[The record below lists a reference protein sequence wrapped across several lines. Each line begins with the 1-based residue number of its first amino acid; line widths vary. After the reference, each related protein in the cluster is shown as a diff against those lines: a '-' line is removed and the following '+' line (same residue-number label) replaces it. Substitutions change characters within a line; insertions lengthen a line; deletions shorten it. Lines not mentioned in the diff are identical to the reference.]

1 MILSNY
7 HCAVRQGQKNMFMVD
22 QPLIRR
28 LQCIFF
34 YAYHLDHIYNQILA
48 SNSLSMKMVQFF
60 FEKSSP
66 VRQGHLWLTKL
77 KNFEYKLLINIIA
90 MKVRFSYCPMLEGN
104 LKCFISYSLT
114 SYDTFFYFLKKYLL
128 FVPTWFW

>member
-1 MILSNY
+1 
-7 HCAVRQGQKNMFMVD
+7 VRSGRDKKMFMVD

-28 LQCIFF
+28 LQCNFC
-34 YAYHLDHIYNQILA
+34 YACHLDHIYNQTLA
-48 SNSLSMKMVQFF
+48 SNSLSMKMVQVY

-77 KNFEYKLLINIIA
+77 KFVENKLLINIST
-90 MKVRFSYCPMLEGN
+90 MKVIFSYCPMLEGH

-114 SYDTFFYFLKKYLL
+114 SYDTFFFIS
-128 FVPTWFW
+128 

>member
-1 MILSNY
+1 MY
-7 HCAVRQGQKNMFMVD
+7 
-22 QPLIRR
+22 
-28 LQCIFF
+28 FF

-48 SNSLSMKMVQFF
+48 SNSLSVKMVQFF

-77 KNFEYKLLINIIA
+77 KFLEYKLLINISA
-90 MKVRFSYCPMLEGN
+90 MEVRFSYCPMLEGK

-114 SYDTFFYFLKKYLL
+114 SYDTYFFSFLKKILSSCPHLILVKSNTIRRNISKFL
-128 FVPTWFW
+128 FL